1 LIKRQ
6 KYLPF
11 AVPHI
16 DDKDIEE
23 VTKALKSGWI
33 SSGPRKQEFE
43 KRFSEYIGVR
53 FAVAMNSCTA
63 AMHTALVAKGIGE
76 GDEVITTPFTFCS
89 TVNVI
94 LHAGAKPVLVD
105 IDPKTYCINP
115 KLIEQA
121 ITEKTKAVIPV
132 HYGGQPCDM
141 DAILKICK
149 EHNLFCLEDAAHAV
163 NAEYKG
169 KKIGSFGDAAAFSFY
184 ATKNL
189 TTSEGGML
197 VTNDEQLYEKA
208 SILSLHGLNRDAWKR
223 YDREGSWYYEVEYPG
238 YKYNMTDIQAAL
250 GLSQLEKINWLQK
263 IRDKYVLMCNE
274 AFGSL
279 KEIVTPIETQ
289 NTKNSWHLYPI
300 RINSECARISRNKF
314 IEELAKLNIGTS
326 VHFIPIHYHPYYKT
340 ILPNKKGDFPA
351 AEKVYEEIVSLPLYP
366 SMKVEDVEYVIEA
379 VKHVLIEGKA

>member
-250 GLSQLEKINWLQK
+250 GLSQLEKINKLQK
-263 IRDKYVLMCNE
+263 IRAKYVTMYNK

-279 KEIVTPIETQ
+279 KEIVTPIEAPYAR
-289 NTKNSWHLYPI
+289 NSWHLYPI
-300 RINSECARISRNKF
+300 RINSKRARISRNKF
-314 IEELAKLNIGTS
+314 IEELAKLNVGTS
-326 VHFIPIHYHPYYKT
+326 VHFIPIYYHPYYKT
-340 ILPNKKGDFPA
+340 IA
-351 AEKVYEEIVSLPLYP
+351 Y
-366 SMKVEDVEYVIEA
+366 A
-379 VKHVLIEGKA
+379 V